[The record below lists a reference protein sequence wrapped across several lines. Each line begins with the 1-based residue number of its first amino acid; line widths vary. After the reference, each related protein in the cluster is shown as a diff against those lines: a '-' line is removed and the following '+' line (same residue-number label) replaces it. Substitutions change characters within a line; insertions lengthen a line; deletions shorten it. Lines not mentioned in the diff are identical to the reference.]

1 MQKRKERMSRG
12 LHFKSLKTVLIL
24 IIFCLSA
31 GASITMGV
39 LGRSALQKSLLEQL
53 STYEESMYEGYYREI
68 KSQIQ
73 SCIGILQAY
82 YERSQSGE
90 LTMKEAQE
98 MAKEEIRIMRYR
110 DDASGYMWIDDTDY
124 TLVMH
129 PILPE
134 QEGNNRYDLTDQ
146 NGVKI
151 IQSIMKSAQAG
162 GGYNEFYFTK
172 ADGVTVAPK
181 ISYSELFAPW
191 NWVVT
196 TGNYV
201 DDMSEEISIKEGA
214 IRENFTAQTTTNLIA
229 VVLVL
234 VLSLI
239 VSVILGMWVAKSI
252 KMVER
257 DLQKIAGGDLAFRVE
272 ARLLRRSDE
281 IGKMAQSLQEVQ
293 QALTRMIGSIHNAS
307 TQVRE
312 SSTEFSDNFNQIT
325 DNIHHTNKAVEEI
338 AGGMESL
345 ASETEAV
352 SHKIEALG
360 EIIDHEKEEMGRLEG
375 AVNTMITHSN
385 LAMENIRKL
394 HGITDTT
401 TGAIEVVSGQLSQ
414 TNESAVRINKMVEI
428 IKSMATQTN
437 LLSLN
442 ASIES
447 ARAGEAGRGFAVVA
461 EEIRKL
467 AEESAASA
475 AEIEIT
481 VDELTS
487 NAEISISRM
496 REVTANVEE
505 QQRQLKET
513 EDAFNSLY
521 DEINIVDSVAKA
533 MDVQTKELDGLK
545 GNVTESMRSLE
556 HVVRDNSASAQETS
570 AGMELMAE
578 SIQECLSDTRALVEL
593 SKNQEKEV
601 QQFTL

>member
-1 MQKRKERMSRG
+1 
-12 LHFKSLKTVLIL
+12 
-24 IIFCLSA
+24 
-31 GASITMGV
+31 
-39 LGRSALQKSLLEQL
+39 
-53 STYEESMYEGYYREI
+53 
-68 KSQIQ
+68 
-73 SCIGILQAY
+73 
-82 YERSQSGE
+82 
-90 LTMKEAQE
+90 
-98 MAKEEIRIMRYR
+98 
-110 DDASGYMWIDDTDY
+110 
-124 TLVMH
+124 
-129 PILPE
+129 
-134 QEGNNRYDLTDQ
+134 
-146 NGVKI
+146 
-151 IQSIMKSAQAG
+151 
-162 GGYNEFYFTK
+162 
-172 ADGVTVAPK
+172 
-181 ISYSELFAPW
+181 
-191 NWVVT
+191 
-196 TGNYV
+196 
-201 DDMSEEISIKEGA
+201 
-214 IRENFTAQTTTNLIA
+214 
-229 VVLVL
+229 
-234 VLSLI
+234 
-239 VSVILGMWVAKSI
+239 
-252 KMVER
+252 MVER
-257 DLQKIAGGDLAFRVE
+257 DLRKIAGGDLAFRVE
-272 ARLLRRSDE
+272 ARLLKRSDE

-312 SSTEFSDNFNQIT
+312 SSTEFRDNFNQIT

-360 EIIDHEKEEMGRLEG
+360 EIIDHEKEEMGRLGG

-385 LAMENIRKL
+385 QAMENIRKL